1 VASFVIP
8 ARNEERPIGQTIE
21 ALHAAARACGSP
33 CEIIVADDDSAD
45 ATAEVAARAGARVV
59 HVQARQISVV
69 RNAGARSARGPR
81 RD

>member
-1 VASFVIP
+1 
-8 ARNEERPIGQTIE
+8 
-21 ALHAAARACGSP
+21 
-33 CEIIVADDDSAD
+33 
-45 ATAEVAARAGARVV
+45 VAARAGARVV